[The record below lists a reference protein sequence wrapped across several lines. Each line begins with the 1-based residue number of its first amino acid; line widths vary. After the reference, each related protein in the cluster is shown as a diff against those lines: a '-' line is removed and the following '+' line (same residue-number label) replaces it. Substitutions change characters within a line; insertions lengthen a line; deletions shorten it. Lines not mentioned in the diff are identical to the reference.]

1 MRLLLVLVLA
11 AALAAGCDRSPA
23 PAPSSST
30 AAAAGRSSCGA
41 GYEEPD
47 TLSPSYR
54 PGAPVRA
61 VVGTGHVLTGTV
73 RSGRDCAPIAGA
85 RVELWPEIAGKG
97 HPDDQRATVL
107 TGPDGRYRFQSDPPE
122 HIHMLVSAD
131 GFEPV
136 ASNRYHPEGRAAGR
150 FDVVLPPSRP

>member
-11 AALAAGCDRSPA
+11 ATLAAGCDRSPA
-23 PAPSSST
+23 PAPSPST
-30 AAAAGRSSCGA
+30 AGQAAAPAAPSGGSCAA

-61 VVGTGHVLTGTV
+61 VVGTGHVLTG
-73 RSGRDCAPIAGA
+73 
-85 RVELWPEIAGKG
+85 
-97 HPDDQRATVL
+97 
-107 TGPDGRYRFQSDPPE
+107 PDGRYRFQSDPPE
-122 HIHMLVSAD
+122 HIHMLVWAD

-136 ASNRYHPEGRAAGR
+136 ASNRYHPEGRAAGH

>member
-11 AALAAGCDRSPA
+11 AARAAGCDPSPA
-23 PAPSSST
+23 PAPSPST
-30 AAAAGRSSCGA
+30 AASAGRSSCGA

-85 RVELWPEIAGKG
+85 RVELWPELAGKG
-97 HPDDQRATVL
+97 HPENQPATVR
-107 TGPDGRYRFQSDPPE
+107 TGPDGRYRFQSDQPE
-122 HIHMLVSAD
+122 QIHMLVSAT

-136 ASNRYHPEGRAAGR
+136 
-150 FDVVLPPSRP
+150 V